1 MAQVTRAD
9 ERAEPVQPAPGLRE
23 RKKAETRQHIA
34 ATARQ
39 LFGARGFEDVTVA
52 EVAVAADVSEATV
65 FNYFPSKEDL
75 FYSGLEAFE
84 TAMLEAI
91 RERPP
96 GDSAL
101 AAFGRFVT
109 EPRGMLA
116 TSDPETMERQ
126 AAMARVIEESP
137 ALLAR
142 EAKILAG
149 FTDLLAE
156 LLREETGA
164 KPEDVEPWVAAN
176 AIIGVHRALIGF
188 SRAQVLTGAR
198 NPALARRVRAQAKR
212 ALAALEHGL
221 GAYAVK
227 P

>member
-1 MAQVTRAD
+1 MTQVTSANA
-9 ERAEPVQPAPGLRE
+9 RAEPVLGLRE
-23 RKKAETRQHIA
+23 RKKAETRQQIA
-34 ATARQ
+34 ATARR
-39 LFGARGFEDVTVA
+39 LFGARGFEAVTVA
-52 EVAVAADVSEATV
+52 EVAAAADVSEATV
-65 FNYFPSKEDL
+65 FNYFPNKEDL
-75 FYSGLEAFE
+75 FYSSLEAFE
-84 TAMLEAI
+84 TELLEAI
-91 RERPP
+91 RQRPP

-101 AAFGRFVT
+101 AAFGRFVV

-116 TSDPETMERQ
+116 ASDPETMERQ

-149 FTDLLAE
+149 FTDSLAE

-164 KPEDVEPWVAAN
+164 KPEDVEPWVVAN
-176 AIIGVHRALIGF
+176 AIIGVHRALIAF
-188 SRAQVLTGAR
+188 ARAQVLAGAR

-212 ALAALEHGL
+212 ALAALDDGL
-221 GAYAVK
+221 GAYAIK

>member
-1 MAQVTRAD
+1 MTQAT
-9 ERAEPVQPAPGLRE
+9 PAKHRTTLPKQGLRE

-34 ATARQ
+34 TTARQ

-101 AAFGRFVT
+101 AAFARFVT

-116 TSDPETMERQ
+116 ASDPETMERQ
-126 AAMARVIEESP
+126 
-137 ALLAR
+137 
-142 EAKILAG
+142 
-149 FTDLLAE
+149 
-156 LLREETGA
+156 
-164 KPEDVEPWVAAN
+164 
-176 AIIGVHRALIGF
+176 
-188 SRAQVLTGAR
+188 
-198 NPALARRVRAQAKR
+198 
-212 ALAALEHGL
+212 
-221 GAYAVK
+221 
-227 P
+227 

>member
-1 MAQVTRAD
+1 MTQVTHAQD
-9 ERAEPVQPAPGLRE
+9 QASPAKPTLGLRE
-23 RKKAETRQHIA
+23 RKKAETRQHIG

-65 FNYFPSKEDL
+65 FNYFPNKEDL

-84 TAMLEAI
+84 TAMLDAI

-116 TSDPETMERQ
+116 ASDPETMERQ

-142 EAKILAG
+142 EQKILAG
-149 FTDLLAE
+149 FTDSLAE

-164 KPEDVEPWVAAN
+164 KPDDVEPWVAAN

-188 SRAQVLTGAR
+188 ARAQVLAGAR
-198 NPALARRVRAQAKR
+198 NPALSRRVRAQAKR
-212 ALAALEHGL
+212 ALAALDHGL
-221 GAYAVK
+221 GTYAIK

>member
-1 MAQVTRAD
+1 MAQVTRA
-9 ERAEPVQPAPGLRE
+9 EKRAGAGIPAPGLRE

-34 ATARQ
+34 KTARE
-39 LFGARGFEDVTVA
+39 LFGARGFEDVKVA
-52 EVAVAADVSEATV
+52 EVAAAADVSEATV

-84 TAMLEAI
+84 AELLDAI
-91 RERPP
+91 RQRPP

-142 EAKILAG
+142 EEKILAG
-149 FTDLLAE
+149 FTDSLAE
-156 LLREETGA
+156 LLRDETGA
-164 KPEDVEPWVAAN
+164 KPDDVAPWVAAN
-176 AIIGVHRALIGF
+176 AILGVHRALIGF
-188 SRAQVLTGAR
+188 ARAQVLAGAR
-198 NPALARRVRAQAKR
+198 NPALARRVRAQAKQ
-212 ALAALEHGL
+212 ALAALEQGL
-221 GAYAVK
+221 GAYAIK